1 MQLKVWENVSVS
13 FSRLSLLESE
23 MRRRCR
29 EVCPTGLPARNLIQ
43 LSHSF
48 HSGSADAGRSGRA
61 VVRGGGQLPDP
72 GDIVGSA
79 LRYEVR
85 LVRWDII
92 RLRGTTCCPRRC
104 RACCPCR
111 YSSRW

>member
-43 LSHSF
+43 LSRSF
-48 HSGSADAGRSGRA
+48 HSGEINKFHIFNTEPILR
-61 VVRGGGQLPDP
+61 VYLN
-72 GDIVGSA
+72 A
-79 LRYEVR
+79 LCVF
-85 LVRWDII
+85 
-92 RLRGTTCCPRRC
+92 
-104 RACCPCR
+104 
-111 YSSRW
+111 

>member
-23 MRRRCR
+23 MRRRCG

-48 HSGSADAGRSGRA
+48 HSGEINQSHIFNTKPILSFYLN
-61 VVRGGGQLPDP
+61 VLYVF
-72 GDIVGSA
+72 
-79 LRYEVR
+79 
-85 LVRWDII
+85 
-92 RLRGTTCCPRRC
+92 
-104 RACCPCR
+104 
-111 YSSRW
+111 

>member
-23 MRRRCR
+23 VRRRCR

-48 HSGSADAGRSGRA
+48 HSGEINLSHIFNTKPVFRVYLNASY
-61 VVRGGGQLPDP
+61 VF
-72 GDIVGSA
+72 
-79 LRYEVR
+79 
-85 LVRWDII
+85 
-92 RLRGTTCCPRRC
+92 
-104 RACCPCR
+104 
-111 YSSRW
+111 

>member
-23 MRRRCR
+23 VRRRCR

-48 HSGSADAGRSGRA
+48 HSGEINQSHIFNTKPILSFYLNVLYVFKGLIAWLNKCFISVNDSLGFLSLINATS
-61 VVRGGGQLPDP
+61 
-72 GDIVGSA
+72 
-79 LRYEVR
+79 
-85 LVRWDII
+85 
-92 RLRGTTCCPRRC
+92 TRC
-104 RACCPCR
+104 
-111 YSSRW
+111 